1 MPTAY
6 IVFCFISLSSI
17 LLVSAILEKIQLYI
31 GILKTEDCSDDC
43 EGKKKK
49 KPQATSPSSTVGV
62 NEKSLGTA
70 HRGNCFLVRIPHS
83 PSCSIFGNWCTV
95 YHAEASLVWGRYVNV
110 YIDFW

>member
-49 KPQATSPSSTVGV
+49 IHRQRAPQAPWVLT
-62 NEKSLGTA
+62 KSL
-70 HRGNCFLVRIPHS
+70 LVQLIEV
-83 PSCSIFGNWCTV
+83 I
-95 YHAEASLVWGRYVNV
+95 ASW
-110 YIDFW
+110 